1 MNVWILSLS
10 GTVYS
15 CSEEIL
21 FFTYLEA
28 AGMVPWSHRG
38 LKTPS
43 VNRIMVGDISSAS
56 RALYSLPN
64 DRNHEV
70 WSDPMLIQ
78 VFPYMILFMNHE
90 VWSDPMLMQLLPCM
104 ILFRNCEDNTHRP
117 LHLGVE
123 RIKHI
128 ELHGDQLVRSL
139 VATRVKSQGMMLV
152 ST

>member
-1 MNVWILSLS
+1 M
-10 GTVYS
+10 YES
-15 CSEEIL
+15 CLFLELCIVARKNDIM

-38 LKTPS
+38 LKNQS
-43 VNRIMVGDISSAS
+43 ANRIMVGDISSAS
-56 RALYSLPN
+56 SALYSLPN

-78 VFPYMILFMNHE
+78 VFPCMILFMNHE
-90 VWSDPMLMQLLPCM
+90 VWSDPMLIQVFPCTS
-104 ILFRNCEDNTHRP
+104 LFMNCEDNTHRP

-128 ELHGDQLVRSL
+128 ELHGHQLVRSL